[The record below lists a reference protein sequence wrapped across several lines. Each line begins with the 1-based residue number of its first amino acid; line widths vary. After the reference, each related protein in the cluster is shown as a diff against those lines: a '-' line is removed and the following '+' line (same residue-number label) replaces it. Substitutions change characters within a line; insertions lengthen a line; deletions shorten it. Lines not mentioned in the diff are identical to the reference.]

1 MQGQRGFWDVE
12 DRLKELSAEGDPLER
27 LAQTVDFELFRPALG
42 EALGRSDP
50 SKGGRPGFDPVL
62 KFKMLVLGAM
72 HGLSLQQTDYL
83 VRDRLSWMRFCGLGA
98 GDTVPDANT
107 LWDFREALIA
117 AEALDDLFA
126 RLDRAITDA
135 GYLPMAGQI
144 VDATLVAA
152 PRQRNSDGEKAEIK
166 AGRIP
171 KGWKD
176 KPAKLRQKDRDARWT
191 VKFSKAKTDEN
202 GKVQQ
207 RDIAVPH
214 FGDKNHISIDRRHG
228 IIRCQKV
235 TDAAAYDGAR
245 LREGLIDLSNT
256 ASYVWADTAYRS
268 IANEA
273 YLQRHGKV
281 SRLQGRARLRPSE
294 GPHGLVRENDRPCP
308 RHGDHHSG
316 QHGLQHAAM
325 VLAQCSASHRI
336 THAAQKSQYAEL
348 QSSQAPPQVNV
359 ETSIKP
365 SHDQE

>member
-1 MQGQRGFWDVE
+1 MQGQRGFWDVD

-27 LAQTVDFELFRPALG
+27 LAKTVDFELFRPALVQ
-42 EALGRSDP
+42 ALDRSDP

-83 VRDRLSWMRFCGLGA
+83 VRDRLSWMRFCGLGP

-117 AEALDDLFA
+117 AKALDDLFA

-191 VKFSKAKTDEN
+191 VKFSKAKADED

-214 FGDKNHISIDRRHG
+214 FGYKNHISIDRRHG
-228 IIRCQKV
+228 IIRRQKV
-235 TDAAAYDGAR
+235 TDAATYDGAR
-245 LREGLIDLSNT
+245 LREGLIDPSNT

-281 SRLQGRARLRPSE
+281 SRIHRKKPKGKPMPAAVARA
-294 GPHGLVRENDRPCP
+294 N
-308 RHGDHHSG
+308 
-316 QHGLQHAAM
+316 
-325 VLAQCSASHRI
+325 
-336 THAAQKSQYAEL
+336 AQKSKVRSKVEHIFAHQKARMGLFVRTIGLARATATITLVNMVYNMQRWCWLNAR
-348 QSSQAPPQVNV
+348 QA
-359 ETSIKP
+359 TG
-365 SHDQE
+365 